1 VQPGS
6 ASAPPERPLD
16 EDYPGFRARDDALIP
31 DFCNGGVI
39 INVALIAQLLAIIIS
54 VVSPPPESGPLKQF
68 LLHSLYVQWVGM
80 ASAIALCLGRGYLN
94 RLPPVRAVL
103 MAYLVL
109 LCVAFAVA
117 EVRVWVMWAVNL
129 LPTPHPEW
137 YGYFHLENLTIAAMV
152 DALALR
158 YFIARHQLRR
168 SALAE
173 AQARMQ
179 ALKYRI
185 RPHFLFNAMNIVA
198 SLTRR
203 EPARAEAAIEDMAD
217 VFRLMLDD
225 SKTLVPVRNELDVT
239 RKYLALEQLRLEDRL
254 RVHWELGELP
264 RMAKMPVLMLQLVLE
279 NAIYYGVEPLPDGGD
294 VFVSLHITD
303 GTLELDVRSPATEVG
318 DDRMQKSNETLEN
331 LALRLSGHYG
341 EAARLTSER
350 IGNELNVHI
359 VLPAFGGTE

>member
-1 VQPGS
+1 VPNDS
-6 ASAPPERPLD
+6 APSPPERPLD

-39 INVALIAQLLAIIIS
+39 INVALIAQLIAIIIS
-54 VVSPPPESGPLKQF
+54 VVSPPPESDPIKQF

-80 ASAIALCLGRGYLN
+80 ASAIALCLGRNRLN

-103 MAYLVL
+103 AAYLVL

-117 EVRVWVMWAVNL
+117 ELRVWVMWAVNL
-129 LPTPHPEW
+129 LPTPRPDW
-137 YGYFHLENLTIAAMV
+137 YGYFHLENLTVAAMV

-168 SALAE
+168 AALAE

-185 RPHFLFNAMNIVA
+185 RPHFLFNSMNIIA

-225 SKTLVPVRNELDVT
+225 SKTLVPVRSELDVT
-239 RKYLALEQLRLEDRL
+239 RKYLALEQLRLDDRL
-254 RVHWELGELP
+254 RVHWDLGELP
-264 RMAKMPVLMLQLVLE
+264 RTAKMPVLMLQLVLE
-279 NAIYYGVEPLPDGGD
+279 NAIYFGVEPLPEGGD
-294 VFVSLHITD
+294 LHVSLHVTD
-303 GTLELDVRSPATEVG
+303 GMLQLSVVSPMAESAAEGTRTSNDTLA
-318 DDRMQKSNETLEN
+318 N
-331 LALRLSGHYG
+331 LALRLDGHYG
-341 EAARLTSER
+341 DAARLESSQVD
-350 IGNELNVHI
+350 GKLQVKI
-359 VLPAFGGTE
+359 VLPAFGGAE